1 MSESRG
7 ASVETARKREVGELG
22 WRGKVEGPQISCGEA
37 NWKRN
42 THLSV

>member
-1 MSESRG
+1 MKEPGEERRN
-7 ASVETARKREVGELG
+7 EQQRGELG